1 MWAYVEN
8 TAHRWRLS
16 TQKLVCSRDTETL
29 DNYRV
34 SMLPMDRM
42 SPGLP
47 ANPQTDQP
55 S

>member
-16 TQKLVCSRDTETL
+16 IQKLVCSREIETL

-34 SMLPMDRM
+34 SMLPMDGM

-47 ANPQTDQP
+47 LKSQTNRA